1 MTRDNRRFDAIAEQI
16 QRKAERLLLSKKV
29 KMNMTTTMEM
39 CLVKYVCALFVTIKR
54 ILNISENVIMQLFIS
69 VTNNIEIYCSIE
81 WSKTFTSQVCI
92 QYIIYTKLSFF
103 RFAKVI
109 NLTKVSSSLL

>member
-29 KMNMTTTMEM
+29 KMNMTTMEM

-54 ILNISENVIMQLFIS
+54 ILNISENVIMQFFIS
-69 VTNNIEIYCSIE
+69 VTNHIEIYCSIE

-109 NLTKVSSSLL
+109 NLTKVPSSLL